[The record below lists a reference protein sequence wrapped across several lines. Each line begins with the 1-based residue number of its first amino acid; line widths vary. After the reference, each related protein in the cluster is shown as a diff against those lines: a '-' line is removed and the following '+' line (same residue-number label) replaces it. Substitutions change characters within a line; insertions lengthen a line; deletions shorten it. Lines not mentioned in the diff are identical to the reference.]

1 MVWSGSE
8 RAILLWCAYS
18 GAYLGALISTE
29 SELPV
34 DSDQALSA
42 AAEAEDRKHM
52 VDPAKVGA
60 VITYVCG
67 CYIEVSRNLHA
78 RQHIL
83 AVVEGARPYYAYL
96 PCGPRI

>member
-18 GAYLGALISTE
+18 GAYLGALTSTE

-42 AAEAEDRKHM
+42 AAEAEDRNHM
-52 VDPAKVGA
+52 VDPAKVSA
-60 VITYVCG
+60 VTTYFWG
-67 CYIEVSRNLHA
+67 CYIEVSRDLHA
-78 RQHIL
+78 PQHIL
-83 AVVEGARPYYAYL
+83 VV
-96 PCGPRI
+96 GPGYKLAKI